1 MEISGPLPLPLI
13 GNLHQLAYK
22 MFIRK
27 IAFTDAMREWTE
39 EHGPLLTFWFGP
51 TPTINICDYATAV
64 DAMVKKG
71 SAFADRSLPYLFKL
85 SRNGR
90 GIMGSN
96 GSQWLEQ
103 RRFALHTLRNFGIG
117 RNLIEER
124 IMYEFEIACE
134 GLDKHL
140 DTGENSIDPHNM
152 FVLLVGNIINRM
164 LFTERF
170 EQHEEE
176 NFFALKK
183 KLDDIMKNF
192 RVFDM
197 LINEWNVKWPLVKQ
211 RAKYLMKPMDSI
223 LEFLGNQI
231 EQRKREIS
239 NGSHVLRG
247 EGEDFVDAF
256 LLQMEKEKKSGAPT
270 SFEEE
275 ALLMTLLDL
284 WAAGQETTTLTINW
298 AFSYLLM
305 NPQVTSRVE
314 EELLRVTGGRRP
326 LSISDRPSTIYYN
339 AVLTEIHRCAAI
351 VHMNLSRDTSEDTV
365 VGSYLIPKGTPIAAQ
380 ISLVMSDEKLFTNQ
394 QQFNP
399 DRFLN
404 GNKLDQMVVPFGLGK
419 RACPGESL
427 AQAELYLIT
436 ANLLLRYK
444 ITADSLHMPSTKAH
458 IGIMR
463 RALPYRICFERR

>member
-1 MEISGPLPLPLI
+1 MRLLTNQFSGPLPLPLI

-27 IAFTDAMREWTE
+27 I

-124 IMYEFEIACE
+124 IMYEFEIACMS
-134 GLDKHL
+134 GSTWK
-140 DTGENSIDPHNM
+140 
-152 FVLLVGNIINRM
+152 F
-164 LFTERF
+164 
-170 EQHEEE
+170 
-176 NFFALKK
+176 
-183 KLDDIMKNF
+183 
-192 RVFDM
+192 
-197 LINEWNVKWPLVKQ
+197 
-211 RAKYLMKPMDSI
+211 
-223 LEFLGNQI
+223 
-231 EQRKREIS
+231 RKREIS

-380 ISLVMSDEKLFTNQ
+380 ISLVMINQ
-394 QQFNP
+394 APIFQFNP

-427 AQAELYLIT
+427 AQAELYLVGSENTIT
-436 ANLLLRYK
+436 IIYFSQPDNKLRELVK
-444 ITADSLHMPSTKAH
+444 HK
-458 IGIMR
+458 
-463 RALPYRICFERR
+463 